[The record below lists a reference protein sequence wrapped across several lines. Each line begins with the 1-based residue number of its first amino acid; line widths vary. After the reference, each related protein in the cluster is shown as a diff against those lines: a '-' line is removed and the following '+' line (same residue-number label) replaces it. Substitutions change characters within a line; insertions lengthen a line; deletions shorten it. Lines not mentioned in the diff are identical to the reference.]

1 MYIATIDI
9 KEVFDL
15 PISLRDGGGDASGA
29 DVQARTHIL
38 QSVAEPHFFGY
49 SAFLTLIEDEIK

>member
-38 QSVAEPHFFGY
+38 
-49 SAFLTLIEDEIK
+49 